1 MFAQQGSNKTDN
13 KINILMILISTYFT
27 AAKKSV
33 EGYFDRYTW
42 LKSNEIITRLLGIL
56 KQKESDTLQSK
67 DAEQI
72 AEFKRNN
79 KQIFPALVNYM
90 DKLQSQLH
98 KAFQNLDQAKIE
110 YLHRIRDEC
119 LLLKQCDAIMEYFIS
134 NDEEPKAAKIATLK
148 LEHIYYK
155 NDSVYAKTKEA
166 LKNQPKKLDALYFLS
181 KPSTEEIAHLV
192 KLVVTH
198 LSNKSKV

>member
-67 DAEQI
+67 DAE
-72 AEFKRNN
+72 
-79 KQIFPALVNYM
+79 
-90 DKLQSQLH
+90 
-98 KAFQNLDQAKIE
+98 
-110 YLHRIRDEC
+110 
-119 LLLKQCDAIMEYFIS
+119 
-134 NDEEPKAAKIATLK
+134 
-148 LEHIYYK
+148 
-155 NDSVYAKTKEA
+155 
-166 LKNQPKKLDALYFLS
+166 
-181 KPSTEEIAHLV
+181 
-192 KLVVTH
+192 
-198 LSNKSKV
+198 